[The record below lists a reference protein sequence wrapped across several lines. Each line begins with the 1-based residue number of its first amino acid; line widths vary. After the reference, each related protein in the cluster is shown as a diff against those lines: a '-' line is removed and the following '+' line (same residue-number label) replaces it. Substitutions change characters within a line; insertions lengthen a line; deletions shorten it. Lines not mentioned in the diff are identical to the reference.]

1 MARWAYLDCTS
12 GISGDM
18 ALGALIDAGASWDP
32 ITRGLQSMG
41 LAELKVTAEPVKR
54 RGFRALHVKIEHPDE
69 RAHRHLHHIESMID
83 RAEIGESSKVR
94 AKAIFRKLAEA
105 EAKVHGSTIEKVHFH
120 EVGAID
126 SIADIVGFSIAYD
139 LLELEGLQ
147 ASAIPVGSGTIEIA
161 HGRVS
166 VPAPA
171 TAELLR
177 GIPLAAADVECE
189 LTTPTGA
196 AILAACCQGYGP
208 LPAIQIEAIGYGAG
222 SRELTDRA
230 NVLRVVI
237 GHTEVPTPA
246 WEHEVDRV
254 WILESDIDDATPQQL
269 AACCEQLLNSGAL
282 DVAQIP
288 LHMKK
293 GRSGTRLHVLAG
305 TSRVAALETILLTQ
319 TSSIGVRRWSA
330 ERTKCLRRMCTVETP
345 WGPLAGKCAWQPNRR
360 WRFAAEYDDVVRIAE
375 QQGVSVAEVQSAALQ
390 AFLAQAPPPP
400 PT

>member
-1 MARWAYLDCTS
+1 
-12 GISGDM
+12 
-18 ALGALIDAGASWDP
+18 
-32 ITRGLQSMG
+32 
-41 LAELKVTAEPVKR
+41 
-54 RGFRALHVKIEHPDE
+54 
-69 RAHRHLHHIESMID
+69 
-83 RAEIGESSKVR
+83 
-94 AKAIFRKLAEA
+94 
-105 EAKVHGSTIEKVHFH
+105 
-120 EVGAID
+120 
-126 SIADIVGFSIAYD
+126 
-139 LLELEGLQ
+139 
-147 ASAIPVGSGTIEIA
+147 
-161 HGRVS
+161 
-166 VPAPA
+166 
-171 TAELLR
+171 
-177 GIPLAAADVECE
+177 
-189 LTTPTGA
+189 
-196 AILAACCQGYGP
+196 